1 MLQNNKLEN
10 SFNANP
16 FNGSANGLGTS
27 TNINISS
34 REVPKYILFISK
46 YIKILII
53 IEVIMVF
60 VLGYMYLVKP
70 KFNQLTNSMAIL
82 KDKNTE
88 LSEIQNYQTK
98 SEDLRKEYEDVK
110 NQNLNDIKKLQN
122 ILPQEKEL
130 PELMA
135 QIEALA
141 DRQGLILAD
150 ITINNSSN
158 VGSTSS
164 SDKEKQDAAN
174 NARDI
179 IREIEVSVSILG
191 GDGTYDKVKSFLSAM
206 ENHIRLIDITS
217 FSFDE
222 KMTSYSVVFKTYF
235 LKNNEI

>member
-16 FNGSANGLGTS
+16 FNGSTNGLGAS
-27 TNINISS
+27 ANINISS

-53 IEVIMVF
+53 IEVIVVF
-60 VLGYMYLVKP
+60 ALGYMYLVKP
-70 KFNQLTNSMAIL
+70 KFNELTNSLAIL

-158 VGSTSS
+158 IDSSS
-164 SDKEKQDAAN
+164 SDKAKQDVAN
-174 NARDI
+174 NAKDI
-179 IREIEVSVSILG
+179 IREIEVSISILG

>member
-10 SFNANP
+10 SFSANP

-135 QIEALA
+135 QIEALG